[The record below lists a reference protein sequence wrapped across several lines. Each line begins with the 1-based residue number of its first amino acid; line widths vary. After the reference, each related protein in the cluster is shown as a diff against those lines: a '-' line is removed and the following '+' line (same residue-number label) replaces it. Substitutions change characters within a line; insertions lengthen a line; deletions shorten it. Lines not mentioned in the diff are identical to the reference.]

1 MRGVIMLDNFAFEI
15 GVKLGE
21 KSYQRNK
28 LFYQDIY
35 NKLETE
41 NDALEVMANCWLA
54 EEDQIRLIYRNCDL
68 EDLRKGWSKG
78 FLDAL
83 FPMRDL
89 C

>member
-1 MRGVIMLDNFAFEI
+1 MANTVAIVKTRKYLKSEHNFKI
-15 GVKLGE
+15 
-21 KSYQRNK
+21 
-28 LFYQDIY
+28 

-54 EEDQIRLIYRNCDL
+54 EEDQIRLIYDNYDII
-68 EDLRKGWSKG
+68 DLRMGWSKG

>member
-1 MRGVIMLDNFAFEI
+1 MLDNFAFEI

-21 KSYQRNK
+21 KSYTRNK
-28 LFYQDIY
+28 MFYQEIY

-41 NDALEVMANCWLA
+41 QEALEVMANCWLA
-54 EEDQIRLIYRNCDL
+54 EEDKIRIIYSPYDM

-83 FPMRDL
+83 FPLRDL

>member
-1 MRGVIMLDNFAFEI
+1 MIMLDNFAFEI

-21 KSYQRNK
+21 KSYHRNK
-28 LFYQDIY
+28 PFYQDMY

-41 NDALEVMANCWLA
+41 SDALEVMANCWLA
-54 EEDQIRLIYRNCDL
+54 EEDQIRLIYDNYDII
-68 EDLRKGWSKG
+68 DLRMGWSKG
-78 FLDAL
+78 FLDSL

>member
-1 MRGVIMLDNFAFEI
+1 M
-15 GVKLGE
+15 K
-21 KSYQRNK
+21 RNK

-54 EEDQIRLIYRNCDL
+54 EEDQIKLIYRNCDL